1 MFLAFWDFIQIP
13 FGYLLEWLYRLTTS
27 YGWALFLFGIIIR
40 VVMLPATVKSK
51 KSTMKMSRLSPQ
63 VQFLQKKYANDQQK
77 QAAALQELYKAEGVS
92 MGAGC
97 LWSLIPLLLIFP
109 LYTIV
114 REPMT
119 YLLHESKEIVAA
131 ILEALKGELGKS
143 TFYHQI
149 EAAAL
154 INDNPE
160 KYRELLSGLGA
171 SADTLKGLN
180 FTFLGAIQ
188 LGQIPSI
195 NIFGET
201 WRWDW
206 AHVGAALLPI
216 LSAGS
221 QVVSM
226 LISQKLNNSLVT
238 NEKGVQDK
246 EAAKKSQSNQQ
257 GKIMMWMMPLMSLWI
272 GFTLPAALSLYWIS
286 SGVATTVI
294 DIILT
299 KRYRKIYDAEDASRL
314 RKALQEEEAAMER
327 ERIRAERRAAN
338 PDGITQNT
346 SKKKL
351 QQAKQKEE
359 EAAKAAALKDYNARR
374 GIVEEEEEGDAP
386 LSGIPSRPNCK
397 GRAYRADR
405 YSSQSTEE

>member
-13 FGYLLEWLYRLTTS
+13 FGYLLEWLYQLTTS

-40 VVMLPATVKSK
+40 VVMLPATIKSK

-109 LYTIV
+109 LYTVV
-114 REPMT
+114 REPMI
-119 YLLHESKEIVAA
+119 YLLHESREVVNA
-131 ILEALKGELGKS
+131 ILEAMKGELGKS
-143 TFYHQI
+143 SFYHQI

-154 INDNPE
+154 IFENPGNYTQMLTE
-160 KYRELLSGLGA
+160 LGA
-171 SADTLKGLN
+171 NADTLKGLD
-180 FTFLGAIQ
+180 FTFLGSIQ
-188 LGQIPSI
+188 LGRIPSI
-195 NIFGET
+195 NIFADT
-201 WRWDW
+201 WKWDL
-206 AHVGAALLPI
+206 AHIGAALLPI

-226 LISQKLNNSLVT
+226 LISQNLNNSLVT

-246 EAAKKSQSNQQ
+246 ETAKKSQANQQ

-314 RKALQEEEAAMER
+314 RKALQEEEAEMER

-359 EAAKAAALKDYNARR
+359 EAAKAAALKEYNARR
-374 GIVEEEEEGDAP
+374 GIVEEETEGSVP
-386 LSGIPSRPNCK
+386 LSGIASRPNCK